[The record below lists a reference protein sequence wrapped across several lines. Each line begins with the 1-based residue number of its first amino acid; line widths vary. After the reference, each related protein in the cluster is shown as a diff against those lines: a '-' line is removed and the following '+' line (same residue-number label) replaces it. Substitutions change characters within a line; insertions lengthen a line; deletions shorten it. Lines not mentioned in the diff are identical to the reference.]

1 MKVTPKELEMIVCN
15 SELNDYMRERIG
27 YALCKKIYDSANSP
41 EDYLGEYSVLYDGS
55 FYNKP
60 SDDDIFLCIEYMIEV
75 IGIEELEI
83 NVLL

>member
-1 MKVTPKELEMIVCN
+1 M
-15 SELNDYMRERIG
+15 
-27 YALCKKIYDSANSP
+27 
-41 EDYLGEYSVLYDGS
+41 YDGS

-60 SDDDIFLCIEYMIEV
+60 SDDEIFLCIEYMIEV